1 MQQIINSSEPS
12 IGLVIG
18 TFAAVP
24 YIHLQLESRKRNYPN
39 LPVLVHD
46 DGSHLQKELRELCA
60 QYNADFTSLEQRSTH
75 FIGDMVAFVAGL
87 DWAKEKKLDLLVKFS
102 RRFIP
107 LFNWLPEIQELAF
120 MTQYAT
126 YSSRCVNH
134 GFGFRTECV
143 AMHVQSWF
151 DTGAVER
158 IREQIQI
165 NQGCFVEKFIHDLA
179 REVHQ
184 LNCEQNREYEK
195 FGGKPEPV
203 AAYGDWLLSGIGRYV
218 PRPRVLWHNYTSPSD
233 YAQRAQNYDLK
244 LTEVDFADPN
254 QGQGEGE
261 VSRTER

>member
-1 MQQIINSSEPS
+1 MQRIISSSEPG

-24 YIHLQLESRKRNYPN
+24 FIHLQLESRKRNYPN
-39 LPVLVHD
+39 LPLLVHD
-46 DGSHLQKELRELCA
+46 DGSHLQKELRELCRR
-60 QYNADFTSLEQRSTH
+60 YNADFASFERRSNH
-75 FIGDMVAFVAGL
+75 FVGDLAAFVAGL
-87 DWAKEKKLDLLVKFS
+87 EWAREKKLDLLVKFS

-107 LFNWLPEIQELAF
+107 FFNWLPELQELAF

-151 DTGAVER
+151 DSGAVEQ
-158 IREQIQI
+158 IREQVLA

-179 REVHQ
+179 RNVHL

-195 FGGKPEPV
+195 FGGKPEQV

-218 PRPRVLWHNYTSPSD
+218 PRPRVLWHNYAGAAD
-233 YAQRAQNYDLK
+233 YARKAQDFDLE
-244 LTEVDFADPN
+244 LTEADFADPN
-254 QGQGEGE
+254 QGQGVGE
-261 VSRTER
+261 PNG